1 MAGRPRKFN
10 EDEVIQKA
18 CDVFWEK
25 GYAAASSEDLL
36 KAMNMGKGSFYLH
49 FKDGKEELFKR
60 TMDFRAKQSL
70 NKIRARL
77 AETNNKVEVIKSLFQ
92 ERLNTEEYFKN
103 YGCFLGNTIVEMSNL
118 NAELKE
124 LAAHYLVQLEEL
136 FEEVISEAQQNG
148 DISATKPASFIAR
161 YLINIWNG
169 MNITKRMNQ
178 SDDVLKEVVNMQ
190 LEILH

>member
-1 MAGRPRKFN
+1 MAGRPRKFK

-36 KAMNMGKGSFYLH
+36 QAMNMGKGSFYLH

-60 TMDFRAKQSL
+60 TLDFRAKQSL
-70 NKIRARL
+70 QKIRTRL
-77 AETNNKVEVIKSLFQ
+77 AETNNKVEVLKSLFH

-124 LAAHYLVQLEEL
+124 LAAHYLKQLEQV
-136 FEEVISEAQQNG
+136 FEEVISEAQENKR
-148 DISATKPASFIAR
+148 ISSTKPPRFIAR

-169 MNITKRMNQ
+169 MNITKRMNG
-178 SDDVLKEVVNMQ
+178 SNDILKEVVGLQ
-190 LEILH
+190 LQILD

>member
-10 EDEVIQKA
+10 EAEVIQKA

-36 KAMNMGKGSFYLH
+36 QAMNMGKGSFYLH

-60 TMDFRAKQSL
+60 TLDFRAKQSL
-70 NKIRARL
+70 QKINTRL
-77 AETNNKVEVIKSLFQ
+77 AQADNKVDVIKSLFH

-124 LAAHYLVQLEEL
+124 LAAHYLLQLEEV
-136 FEEVISEAQQNG
+136 FEEAVSEAQHRG
-148 DISATKPASFIAR
+148 AISSIKSARFIAR
-161 YLINIWNG
+161 YLINVWNG
-169 MNITKRMNQ
+169 MNITKRMNHNN
-178 SDDVLKEVVNMQ
+178 DVLKEVVHMQ
-190 LEILH
+190 LEILD